1 MTLKILRFLFACFLG
16 LVGCDVLL
24 GAETGFLSRTHRGDS
39 GESRYVVFVP
49 QHVSDEESL
58 PVILFLHGAGQ
69 RGSDGRSQ
77 LDAGLASAIRARQAT
92 FPFLAVFPQC
102 DDRQVSVR
110 HAWSP
115 NHRCGQRAL
124 AILQEV
130 INHYQADEDRVY
142 LIGTSMGGFGVWS
155 QAAADPQRW
164 AAIAPIS
171 GGGSPELA
179 ARLTDL
185 PIWCF
190 HGLED
195 HVVPANESRAIIEAV
210 REAGG
215 RPRYSELAGVGHNAE
230 DTALHLNSFYDWLLL
245 HKRGVPPTATGE
257 SPVDL
262 VPETIPVE
270 DPDRPFVA
278 GLEIS
283 DAATLHLGQETLKT
297 LGHSLPRMPAADMLR
312 GTIPDRKMTTQTQV
326 GPMSIHFS
334 GIHYEGKLGRAQLV
348 PQTDGTLAVTLRA
361 REVNIHIDHTSVR
374 GSGRSANCGPM
385 TIQLGNRRDLKI
397 HCVIRPEIEHQKLK
411 LHLQDT
417 EFTILTDNW
426 RVGSPEWISTSGA
439 GMTRERVTSGLRQ
452 GFFRDKKD
460 IESQFINALPSALD
474 KVTESMPFQRAEE
487 VIRAMWPMPVY
498 APRLKAWPSSVAINE
513 NGATLGIGISVAALS
528 EEEARKGP
536 RQVSMQPATNQA
548 ATGSNLAVSFHT
560 SLVEPISQQLI
571 DSGVARA
578 LVVDLP
584 LKSLQPL
591 ADAKAL
597 SKLVPD
603 LAHHENVQLRS
614 ELVMSGPLRLKPGP
628 ENVDNS
634 LSFQLNKIICEISLS
649 GGTSLSPA
657 TPYLKIETNIRQTA
671 SIAFEQP
678 TLDTRAVALQWKDL
692 PEVEVTANFASGYQ
706 PQAPEIDTDGI
717 REIFSSAWSEWIAT
731 GPLTSA
737 RIEDLALGADRLR
750 MNAVEW
756 DGQQLTAQ
764 FEAAGIQITNR
775 TDEIVSYQTKGPY
788 SRWSKPV
795 ESSPDKTL
803 RFAVS
808 YPFQCRFESGGETT
822 DYILKVGR
830 RYEFRTKDSDQLE
843 LVALPDK
850 PAAREQDTDLSVVK

>member
-1 MTLKILRFLFACFLG
+1 
-16 LVGCDVLL
+16 
-24 GAETGFLSRTHRGDS
+24 
-39 GESRYVVFVP
+39 
-49 QHVSDEESL
+49 
-58 PVILFLHGAGQ
+58 
-69 RGSDGRSQ
+69 
-77 LDAGLASAIRARQAT
+77 
-92 FPFLAVFPQC
+92 
-102 DDRQVSVR
+102 
-110 HAWSP
+110 
-115 NHRCGQRAL
+115 
-124 AILQEV
+124 
-130 INHYQADEDRVY
+130 
-142 LIGTSMGGFGVWS
+142 MGGFGVWS

-171 GGGSPELA
+171 GGGNPELA

-195 HVVPANESRAIIEAV
+195 RIVPANESRAIIEAV

-215 RPRYSELAGVGHNAE
+215 RPRYSELPGVGHNAE

-245 HKRGVPPTATGE
+245 HKRGVTPAETRET
-257 SPVDL
+257 PVDL
-262 VPETIPVE
+262 IPETTPVE

-278 GLEIS
+278 GLEIP
-283 DAATLHLGQETLKT
+283 DAATLHLSQETLTT

-334 GIHYEGKLGRAQLV
+334 GIRYAGKLGRAQLI
-348 PQTDGTLAVTLRA
+348 PQTDGTLAVTIRA
-361 REVNIHIDHTSVR
+361 REVNIHIDRTSVR
-374 GSGRSANCGPM
+374 GSGRSANCGPI

-397 HCVIRPEIEHQKLK
+397 HCVIRPEIEDQKLK

-417 EFTILTDNW
+417 QFNIPTDNW
-426 RVGSPEWISTSGA
+426 RVGSPEWVSTSGA
-439 GMTRERVTSGLRQ
+439 GMTRQRVTSGLRQ
-452 GFFRDKKD
+452 GFFRDKKN
-460 IESQFINALPSALD
+460 IETQFINALPEALD
-474 KVTESMPFQRAEE
+474 KATASIPFQRAEE

-498 APRLKAWPSSVAINE
+498 APRLKAWPSSVEVNE

-528 EEEARKGP
+528 EKEVRNGP
-536 RQVSMQPATNQA
+536 REVSMQPATNQA
-548 ATGSNLAVSFHT
+548 TMGSNLAVSFHT

-591 ADAKAL
+591 ADVKAFL
-597 SKLVPD
+597 KLVPD

-614 ELVMSGPLRLKPGP
+614 ELIMSGPLRLKPGP

-649 GGTSLSPA
+649 HGTSLSPI
-657 TPYLKIETNIRQTA
+657 TPYLTIEANIRQNA
-671 SIAFEQP
+671 GIAFERP

-692 PEVEVTANFASGYQ
+692 PEVEVTANFVSGYQ
-706 PQAPEIDTDGI
+706 PQTPEIDTDGI
-717 REIFSSAWSEWIAT
+717 RQIFSSAWSEWIAT

-737 RIEDLALGADRLR
+737 RIDDLALGADRLR
-750 MNAVEW
+750 MNAVQW

-764 FEAAGIQITNR
+764 FEAAGIQVINR
-775 TDEIVSYQTKGPY
+775 TDKIVSYQTKGPY
-788 SRWSKPV
+788 SRWSNPA
-795 ESSPDKTL
+795 ESLPDKTL

-808 YPFQCRFESGGETT
+808 YPFQCRFENAGETT
-822 DYILKVGR
+822 DYLLKAGR
-830 RYEFRTKDSDQLE
+830 RYEFRTQDSDQLE

-850 PAAREQDTDLSVVK
+850 PAVPESNPDTSVVK

>member
-1 MTLKILRFLFACFLG
+1 MALKRLRFLFICCLG
-16 LVGCDVLL
+16 LLGCNALL

-39 GESRYVVFVP
+39 GESKYVVFVP
-49 QHVSDEESL
+49 QHVSDGKSL

-69 RGSDGRSQ
+69 RGDDGRSQ
-77 LDAGLASAIRARQAT
+77 LDAGLASAIRARQTT
-92 FPFLAVFPQC
+92 FPFLTVFPQC
-102 DDRQVSVR
+102 DDRRASVR

-115 NHRCGQRAL
+115 DHSCGQRAL

-130 INHYQADEDRVY
+130 IDHYQADEDRVY
-142 LIGTSMGGFGVWS
+142 LIGTSMGGFGVWL

-179 ARLTDL
+179 DRLTDL

-195 HVVPANESRAIIEAV
+195 RIVLASESRAIIDAI

-215 RPRYSELAGVGHNAE
+215 QPRYSELAGIGHNAE

-245 HKRGVPPTATGE
+245 HKRGVTPDATSE
-257 SPVDL
+257 APLDL
-262 VPETIPVE
+262 VPETVPVD
-270 DPDRPFVA
+270 DPARPFVA
-278 GLEIS
+278 GLEIP
-283 DAATLHLGQETLKT
+283 DVMTLHLGQETLKI
-297 LGHSLPRMPAADMLR
+297 LGHALPRMPAANMLR
-312 GTIPDRKMTTQTQV
+312 GTIPDRKMTTQTQI

-334 GIHYEGKLGRAQLV
+334 GIRYDGKLGRAQLI
-348 PQTDGTLAVTLRA
+348 PQADGTLAVTLRA
-361 REVNIHIDHTSVR
+361 RDVNIHIEHTSVR
-374 GSGRSANCGPM
+374 GSRRSANCGPM

-397 HCVIRPEIEHQKLK
+397 QCLIQPEIENQKLK

-417 EFTILTDNW
+417 QFTIPTDNW
-426 RVGSPEWISTSGA
+426 RVGSPEWVSTSGA

-452 GFFRDKKD
+452 GFFRDKRN

-474 KVTESMPFQRAEE
+474 KLSASMPFERAEE

-498 APRLKAWPSSVAINE
+498 VPRLKAWPSRVVVDE

-536 RQVSMQPATNQA
+536 RQVNMQPAANPA
-548 ATGSNLAVSFHT
+548 ATGSNFAVSFHT

-571 DSGVARA
+571 DAGVARA

-597 SKLVPD
+597 VKLVPD
-603 LAHHENVQLRS
+603 LARHENVKVRS

-634 LSFQLNKIICEISLS
+634 LSFQLNKIICEVSLS
-649 GGTSLSPA
+649 TGPSIAST
-657 TPYLKIETNIRQTA
+657 TPFLKIETDIRQNA
-671 SIAFEQP
+671 GIAFERP
-678 TLDTRAVALQWKDL
+678 TLDTRAVALQWKDS
-692 PEVEVTANFASGYQ
+692 PEVDVTASFASGYQ
-706 PQAPEIDTDGI
+706 PLDPEINTDGI

-737 RIEDLALGADRLR
+737 TIDDLALGADRLR

-764 FEAAGIQITNR
+764 FAAAGIQVINR
-775 TDEIVSYQTKGPY
+775 TNEIISYQTKGPY
-788 SRWSKPV
+788 SRWSKSA
-795 ESSPDKTL
+795 ESLPDKPL

-808 YPFQCRFESGGETT
+808 YPFQCRFESGGQTR
-822 DYILKVGR
+822 DYTLNSGR
-830 RYEFRTKDSDQLE
+830 RYEFRAKNGDQLE

-850 PAAREQDTDLSVVK
+850 PAVPESNADSSVVK

>member
-1 MTLKILRFLFACFLG
+1 MTLKILRFLFICCLG
-16 LVGCDVLL
+16 PLGCDVLL
-24 GAETGFLSRTHRGDS
+24 GAETGFLLRTHRGDS
-39 GESRYVVFVP
+39 GESKYVVFVP
-49 QHVSDEESL
+49 QHVSDEQPL

-110 HAWSP
+110 QVWSP
-115 NHRCGQRAL
+115 NHACGQRAL

-155 QAAADPQRW
+155 QATADPQRW

-179 ARLTDL
+179 ARLTNL

-195 HVVPANESRAIIEAV
+195 RIVLASESRTIIEAI

-245 HKRGVPPTATGE
+245 HKRGVTPDATGE
-257 SPVDL
+257 APVDL
-262 VPETIPVE
+262 VPETTPVE

-278 GLEIS
+278 GLEIP
-283 DAATLHLGQETLKT
+283 DAATLHLGQKTLKT
-297 LGHSLPRMPAADMLR
+297 LGHALPSMPAADMLH

-334 GIHYEGKLGRAQLV
+334 GIRYDGKLGRAEVV

-361 REVNIHIDHTSVR
+361 RNVNIHIDSTSVR
-374 GSGRSANCGPM
+374 GSGRSAICGPM

-397 HCVIRPEIEHQKLK
+397 HCVIRPEIKNQKLK

-417 EFTILTDNW
+417 QFTIPTDNW
-426 RVGSPEWISTSGA
+426 RVGSPEWVSTSGA
-439 GMTRERVTSGLRQ
+439 GMTRQRVISGLRQ

-460 IESQFINALPSALD
+460 IESQFINALPGALD
-474 KVTESMPFQRAEE
+474 KVTTSMPFQRAEE

-498 APRLKAWPSSVAINE
+498 APRLKAWPSSVTVNE

-528 EEEARKGP
+528 EEEVRKGP
-536 RQVSMQPATNQA
+536 RQVNMQPATIQA
-548 ATGSNLAVSFHT
+548 VTGPNLAVSFHT

-571 DSGVARA
+571 DAGVARA

-584 LKSLQPL
+584 LKSLQAL

-597 SKLVPD
+597 LKLVPD
-603 LAHHENVQLRS
+603 LAYHENVKVRS

-628 ENVDNS
+628 ATLENSV
-634 LSFQLNKIICEISLS
+634 SFQLNKIICEV
-649 GGTSLSPA
+649 SLSPGTSVA
-657 TPYLKIETNIRQTA
+657 PTTPYLKIETNIRQNA

-678 TLDTRAVALQWKDL
+678 TLDTRAVALQWKDS
-692 PEVEVTANFASGYQ
+692 PEVDVTANFASGYQ
-706 PQAPEIDTDGI
+706 PQDPEIDIDGI
-717 REIFSSAWSEWIAT
+717 REIFSSAWSEWLAT
-731 GPLTSA
+731 GPLKSA
-737 RIEDLALGADRLR
+737 TIDDLALGTDRLR

-764 FEAAGIQITNR
+764 FAAAGIQVINR
-775 TDEIVSYQTKGPY
+775 ADETVSYQTKGPY
-788 SRWSKPV
+788 SRWSQPA
-795 ESSPDKTL
+795 ESLPDKPL

-808 YPFQCRFESGGETT
+808 YPFQWRFESGGETK
-822 DYILKVGR
+822 DYPLKVGR
-830 RYEFRTKDSDQLE
+830 RYEFRAKNNDLLE

-850 PAAREQDTDLSVVK
+850 PAAPESNTDSSTVK